1 MKSIRKIVVAVL
13 IGMSLLGAASVV
25 TAAAHYSAAMM
36 AY

>member
-1 MKSIRKIVVAVL
+1 MKSIRKIVVAAL

-25 TAAAHYSAAMM
+25 TAATHYSAAMM